1 MFDQLESDSAGLYEY
16 STPGS
21 TSIEVLLVVLE
32 TALERGEIT
41 MAEASQLIND
51 FCS

>member
-1 MFDQLESDSAGLYEY
+1 MYDAVENDSAVLYED

-21 TSIEVLLVVLE
+21 TSIETLLVVLE
-32 TALERGEIT
+32 NALERGEIT
-41 MAEASQLIND
+41 MQEASQLIND